1 MKKYFAIVP
10 FYKEDSEEFLE
21 NQISDLSS
29 KDEIR
34 DFCTIEKAIKYAEK
48 MFKVDKKYVINKV
61 KIFKTTYCYD
71 MRRFYQCTIER
82 NSQTLLIAKKL

>member
-10 FYKEDSEEFLE
+10 FYKENTEEFFE
-21 NQISDLSS
+21 NQISDLSN
-29 KDEIR
+29 KNEIR

-48 MFKVDKKYVINKV
+48 LFKEDRRYVIKMV

-71 MRRFYQCTIER
+71 MRRFYQCTVER
-82 NSQTLLIAKKL
+82 NSQTLLIANKL